1 MGIKDYLGFGTD
13 DRKFLKFMESSV
25 FAVIL
30 GSVGLQF
37 YIVKIHA
44 RESRPVRFED
54 RNGDGIE
61 DKVVDEIYRH
71 PGMWWGVDSTKEEI
85 LYGTGTELN
94 GKKLYLPKE
103 VFEEYTSRNSE
114 QR

>member
-1 MGIKDYLGFGTD
+1 MGIKDYLGFGND
-13 DRKFLKFMESSV
+13 DRKFLKLMGSSV
-25 FAVIL
+25 CALLL

-44 RESRPVRFED
+44 REPRPVRFED

-61 DKVVDEIYRH
+61 DKVVDERYRH
-71 PGMWWGVDSTKEEI
+71 PGMWWGVDSTQERV

-94 GKKLYLPKE
+94 GQKLYLPKE
-103 VFEEYTSRNSE
+103 FFDEYFSR
-114 QR
+114 